1 MRRNSCLVMV
11 ITLVLL
17 LGMNVATVLAADSG
31 YPVLITS
38 GGQGPDGLIV
48 KVLLEKEVQD
58 KGIEIPYVQSALP
71 EDIKGVNTLL
81 VAVGVSSKGL
91 GAAGIN
97 LSDEMSRVESL
108 LQAANEQGS
117 YVVLIHSG
125 GSGRRGASTDGMMTS
140 IISYADEVVVLQA
153 GNEDGF
159 FTKLGTTAGKPVTV
173 VNTRNELGVVIRDI
187 LEGKQE
193 GD

>member
-187 LEGKQE
+187 LERK
-193 GD
+193 